1 MLNIKARAKRVMTP
15 REIAVDRGGGKG
27 LSSSEVDDA
36 LKVIRAAKAQGKLP
50 AMTYEYNPHTRIF
63 GKDPLYLKPKSADL
77 RRTAVKVRTV
87 LRAKYGSK
95 YFVHLV

>member
-27 LSSSEVDDA
+27 LSNTEINEV
-36 LKVIRAAKAQGKLP
+36 LKVIRAAGQLRKLP
-50 AMTYEYNPHTRIF
+50 EMTCEYRGHPRIF

-95 YFVHLV
+95 YSVHLV